1 MALISTNAF
10 TSYDSTDKA
19 MKEDVENAIFNIDP
33 TETMMLSTA
42 SRRDVG
48 NTKFEWMTES
58 LPTSASTN
66 KQLEGNAVSYDATTN
81 VTRNTNNC
89 QISMRNAT
97 VTGTQQSTA
106 NYGKSSGEMAHQ
118 MALVSKALKI
128 DLEKSILSHNP
139 VIDGDET
146 TARQTRSFVHWLT
159 TNDSYQSGGSHAG
172 SATGAITDGTST
184 EMTEAIF
191 VSAMEGM
198 YDNGADFDT
207 VIVGPS
213 VKREISDFTGRSQ
226 ARVAVDANTVSSNVT
241 LFASDYGDVK
251 IATSRHMYKSGETA
265 SHHTDVVFVD
275 FDYWKLAFLRPFTM
289 QDIARTSDAETKQLV
304 VEWGIQVDNEKAHG
318 VIHDI
323 EPIYVGG
330 TA

>member
-1 MALISTNAF
+1 MALISTNAV
-10 TSYDSTDKA
+10 TSYDATDKA
-19 MKEDVENAIFNIDP
+19 MKLDVENAIFNIDP
-33 TETMMLSTA
+33 TETMMLSTM

-48 NTKFEWMTES
+48 NIKFEWLTEA

-66 KQLEGNAVSYDATTN
+66 KQFEGDNVSYDAGTN

-89 QISMRNAT
+89 QISSRNAT
-97 VTGTQQSTA
+97 VTGTQQSTT

-118 MALVSKALKI
+118 LAIISKALKI

-139 VIDGDET
+139 LIDGDEG

-172 SATGAITDGTST
+172 SATGAITDGTSAS
-184 EMTEAIF
+184 MTEGIF
-191 VSAMEGM
+191 ETHMELM

-207 VIVGPS
+207 VICGPS
-213 VKREISDFTGRSQ
+213 VKREISDFTGRANS
-226 ARVAVDANTVSSNVT
+226 RVAVDQNTVSSNVT
-241 LFASDYGDVK
+241 LFASDFGDVK

-265 SHHTDVVFVD
+265 NHHTDVVFVD
-275 FDYWKLAFLRPFTM
+275 FDYCKLAMLRPFTV
-289 QDIARTSDAETKQLV
+289 QDIARTADAETKQLI
-304 VEWGIQVDNEKAHG
+304 VEWGVQVDNEKAHG

-323 EPIYVGG
+323 EPIF
-330 TA
+330 A